1 MPALSPRLLLA
12 AMCLAEVV
20 GMAGF
25 ATFAAL
31 LPTLLGAWSL
41 TNTEAGWISGVYYA
55 GYVVTVPVLVTLTD
69 RMDARRI
76 FLASMLLTALSVAGF
91 GLLADGFWSA
101 TLWRFLQGVGLAG
114 TYMPGLKALTDRLP
128 EPLHSRAIAFYTAIF
143 SVGASLSF
151 LLTGELEPVLDWRS
165 IFVAVA
171 LGPLAALA
179 LGAVALR
186 PAPVTWSVPETAL
199 LDFRPVFANRR
210 AMAYTLA
217 YAVHNAELFAL
228 KTWVVAY
235 LIHAEAQQATGA
247 LGTGIRATVIATVVS
262 LLGVPGSILGNE
274 LAQKLG
280 RPRVLLAAMSLC
292 AVVAVAVG
300 FGGRL
305 PYGFVIALVLLYG
318 FMVSADSATITTGL
332 VASAHPSLRGM
343 TMAVHSMIGFMGAT
357 LGPLIFGAVLD
368 IGGGEQSSI
377 AWGFAFTAMG
387 ALLMLGPVFIYTM
400 GHTAQDR

>member
-1 MPALSPRLLLA
+1 
-12 AMCLAEVV
+12 
-20 GMAGF
+20 MAGF
-25 ATFAAL
+25 ATFPAL
-31 LPTLLGAWSL
+31 LPTLLSAWSL
-41 TNTEAGWISGVYYA
+41 NNTEAGWISGVYYA

-69 RMDARRI
+69 RMDARHI
-76 FLASMLLTALSVAGF
+76 FLASMLLTAVSVAGF
-91 GLLADGFWSA
+91 GLFADGFWSA

-128 EPLHSRAIAFYTAIF
+128 DPLHSRAIAFYTANF

-151 LLTGELEPVLDWRS
+151 LLTGELEPVLDWRW
-165 IFVAVA
+165 IFFAVS
-171 LGPLAALA
+171 LGPFAALV
-179 LGAVALR
+179 LGAVVLR
-186 PAPVTWSVPETAL
+186 PAPVTGAVPQTAL

-235 LIHAEAQQATGA
+235 LIYAEAQQAAGT
-247 LGTGIRATVIATVVS
+247 LGTGIRATVIATAVS

-280 RPRVLLAAMSLC
+280 RPRVLLAVMSLC

-305 PYGFVIALVLLYG
+305 PYGFVIALMLLYG
-318 FMVSADSATITTGL
+318 FLVSADSATITTGL
-332 VASAHPSLRGM
+332 VASADPSLRGM
-343 TMAVHSMIGFMGAT
+343 AMAVHSMIGFIGAT
-357 LGPLIFGAVLD
+357 LGPLIFGLVLD
-368 IGGGEQSSI
+368 IGGGEQSNL
-377 AWGFAFTAMG
+377 AWGLSFTAMG
-387 ALLMLGPVFIYTM
+387 VLLMFGPVFIYTM
-400 GHTAQDR
+400 ARAGPDR